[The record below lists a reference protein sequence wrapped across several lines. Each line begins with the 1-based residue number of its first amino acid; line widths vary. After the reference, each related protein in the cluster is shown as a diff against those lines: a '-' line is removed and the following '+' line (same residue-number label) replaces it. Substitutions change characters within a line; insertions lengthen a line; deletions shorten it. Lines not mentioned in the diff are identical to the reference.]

1 MKDNIINKL
10 YNYLVVL
17 IFVELVLGGLGNLFG
32 LPVRK
37 VLFVLGIAATL
48 VMMYINK
55 TRIKKSYITPIVVV
69 IGYVAYGSIIGIIN
83 GNSFGDIFSDA
94 NSFLGIIYLILLA
107 NYFREDFK
115 KINKSIDLIVNA
127 SVIVALITI
136 GLFFFSRLYLPQ
148 DHSIINKYMKLNDIF
163 QYGLITGL
171 VQSNNYAR
179 IYLFNG
185 IFMQVAAMILFIK
198 LMSKNIQK
206 SIYQCSK
213 LLILLIGIFV
223 SNTRGFWLGTI
234 AGLVFVVIYYIWK
247 RKERKLVVK
256 RIVAILAI
264 FYVFT
269 LVLPFTITTQYTQQQ
284 GVASGTESTQDRLE
298 SIVDFTGNISNR
310 IRVIQLEFLLKRVK
324 EKPVLGWGFGAHVE
338 EYSQYM
344 ADNNLPPVSSTN
356 FELYYVELLFKTGG
370 IGIIYLFGYLLYK
383 FIQLIL
389 LLVKHKLEYLD
400 EQVLVAWTIGFLS
413 FLVSSVSNPYL
424 ASLSGFFI
432 LVMECYIL
440 EAELNKYV
448 RIKE

>member
-1 MKDNIINKL
+1 MDNKIINKL
-10 YNYLVVL
+10 YNYLVIL
-17 IFVELVLGGLGNLFG
+17 IFAELVLGGLGNLFG
-32 LPVRK
+32 LPIRK
-37 VLFVLGIAATL
+37 VLFVLGIGSTL
-48 VMMYINK
+48 MMMYINK
-55 TRIKKSYITPIVVV
+55 VKIKKSYLMPVIIV
-69 IGYVAYGSIIGIIN
+69 IGYVIYGSIVGIIN
-83 GNSFGDIFSDA
+83 GNSLGDIFSDA

-115 KINKSIDLIVNA
+115 KINKSIDLIVNL
-127 SVIVALITI
+127 SVVVAIITI

-148 DHSIINKYMKLNDIF
+148 DHNIINKYMKLNDIL

-179 IYLFNG
+179 VYLFNG
-185 IFMQVAAMILFIK
+185 IFMQVGAMILFIK
-198 LMSKNIQK
+198 LMSRNIKK
-206 SIYQCSK
+206 STYQCSK

-223 SNTRGFWLGTI
+223 SNTRGFWLGAI
-234 AGLVFVVIYYIWK
+234 AGFVFVVIYYIWK
-247 RKERKLVVK
+247 RKERELIIK
-256 RIVAILAI
+256 RVLAVLAI

-269 LVLPFTITTQYTQQQ
+269 LVLPFTITTQYSEQQ

-344 ADNNLPPVSSTN
+344 SDNNLPPVSSTN

-370 IGIIYLFGYLLYK
+370 LGIIYLFGYLLYK
-383 FIQLIL
+383 FIQFINL
-389 LLVKHKLEYLD
+389 LFKNKLEYLD
-400 EQVLVAWTIGFLS
+400 EQVLVAWTIAFIS
-413 FLVSSVSNPYL
+413 FLISSVSNPYL
-424 ASLSGFFI
+424 ASLAGFFI

-440 EAELNKYV
+440 ETALDKYKL
-448 RIKE
+448 R

>member
-269 LVLPFTITTQYTQQQ
+269 LVLPFTITTEYTQQQ

>member
-37 VLFVLGIAATL
+37 VLFVLGISATL

-55 TRIKKSYITPIVVV
+55 VKIKKSYIMPIVVV
-69 IGYVAYGSIIGIIN
+69 IGYVAYGSIVGLIN
-83 GNSFGDIFSDA
+83 GNSFRDIFSDA

-185 IFMQVAAMILFIK
+185 IFMQVGAMILFIK

-206 SIYQCSK
+206 TIYQCSK

-223 SNTRGFWLGTI
+223 SNTRGFWLGAI
-234 AGLVFVVIYYIWK
+234 AGIVFVVIYYIWK

-256 RIVAILAI
+256 RIVAVLAI

-269 LVLPFTITTQYTQQQ
+269 LVLPFTITTEYTQQQ

-389 LLVKHKLEYLD
+389 LLIKHKLEDLD
-400 EQVLVAWTIGFLS
+400 EQVLVAWTIGFIS

-440 EAELNKYV
+440 ELALNKYV